1 MRAAYTEANG
11 GPDDLKVG
19 DLPTPEPG
27 PTEILVR
34 NHAAGVGPWDWKM
47 MAGKWTPLKFPHIPG
62 SEAAGVVEQAPEGS
76 DFKVGD
82 EVWGRVHHAYAEYV
96 VSDGATLV
104 PKPADVSF
112 EEAAGLVIAASTA
125 YEGII
130 DRLQL
135 QPAETIIVTSAAGG
149 VGSAAVQIAASTGA
163 RVIGVAS
170 AANHDFVRSL
180 GAAEMFD
187 YHDTGWPD
195 AVREA
200 VPGGADALF
209 DSAGGETGQAALK
222 ALRDGGR
229 ASFVAFPNPELAV
242 EGRGI
247 TGEFFSANGTRER
260 FEAINKLIEDGKLK
274 PQVAEIMPLQ
284 QAREALQKNQQGHTR
299 GKIVL
304 KT

>member
-47 MAGKWTPLKFPHIPG
+47 MAGKWMPLKFPHIPG

-149 VGSAAVQIAASTGA
+149 VGSAAVQIAASTRA

-247 TGEFFSANGTRER
+247 TGEVFSANGTRER